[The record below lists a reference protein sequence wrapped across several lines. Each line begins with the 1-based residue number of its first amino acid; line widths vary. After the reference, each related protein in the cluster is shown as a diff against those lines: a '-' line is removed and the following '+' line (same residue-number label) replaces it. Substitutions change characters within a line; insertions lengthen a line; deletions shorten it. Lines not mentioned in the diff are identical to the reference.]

1 MMWGF
6 VLLIEYYV
14 LSSKFLFWCESLNNA
29 PSQKYYIRSIS
40 ICYPQWNE
48 NAGESIIV
56 FPREGTPL
64 NCVIAIRLFFMHTLN
79 GSVRQ
84 GHKKIYE
91 NTCTLLKSC
100 PELIIKLFTYSF
112 FKNVNRF
119 RLECVCVCIQIL
131 FQSLT
136 TNWKVGINVP
146 TGLSKFLIA
155 TGVKRFI
162 SREYLGTAHWCL
174 LLRGLAIQ
182 TE

>member
-1 MMWGF
+1 MFIYRFPNSIFFFLSVSCNMMWSF

-14 LSSKFLFWCESLNNA
+14 PCSKFLFWCESLNNA
-29 PSQKYYIRSIS
+29 PSQKFYIRSIS

-84 GHKKIYE
+84 EHKKIYE

-100 PELIIKLFTYSF
+100 PELIIKLFAYSF

-119 RLECVCVCIQIL
+119 RLEFVCI
-131 FQSLT
+131 
-136 TNWKVGINVP
+136 
-146 TGLSKFLIA
+146 
-155 TGVKRFI
+155 
-162 SREYLGTAHWCL
+162 
-174 LLRGLAIQ
+174 
-182 TE
+182 